1 MYGIP
6 TVFHY
11 QMTRYLK
18 KKDVLPHIQ
27 LLFTVVPQD
36 FAEVRELRFTIPPNW
51 DTSGF
56 FYDSAT
62 GGTLLDETWL
72 K

>member
-36 FAEVRELRFTIPPNW
+36 FAEVRELRFTIPPN
-51 DTSGF
+51 
-56 FYDSAT
+56 
-62 GGTLLDETWL
+62 
-72 K
+72 